1 MNRRSSALFAAI
13 GAALS
18 LVVSGACAEDGVS
31 KDTILIGGYG
41 PITGPAAFI
50 GLGGRDGAAMAIEE
64 INAAG
69 GVNGRKLKMI
79 FEDDAFSPAKA
90 LTAVKKLVEEDKV
103 FMIDGLSGSNPT
115 VGTLDYARDNKIPT
129 YISIASA
136 PQVTHPFSRYLFR
149 GASTESARFGEIY
162 AEFLTQFLQVKRI
175 GILSGV
181 DENAKNE
188 ADNTERMLD
197 KWYGVKIAGR
207 EEFKVGDKD
216 FTPQIL
222 KMKQINP
229 DIVVAIGQ
237 TPEVSII
244 IRQMRD
250 LGMRTPIYG
259 GAAAVDQSIIINAGL
274 AAEGYMGGWLTPV
287 YLDSSHPD
295 MLKYMKLYNK
305 TYPNAP
311 KGRPNLYDIMG
322 YTEMYVIAEGMR
334 RAGPDLT
341 REKFVDALE
350 TISNYRVS
358 EIASP
363 RTFTTWHH
371 IGNLRQQP
379 MVVLAQHW
387 VPLRWEPQHE
397 SEILKDLKKQ

>member
-1 MNRRSSALFAAI
+1 MMSCMKTLVAAAGVVASLAVSAAH
-13 GAALS
+13 
-18 LVVSGACAEDGVS
+18 AEDGVTD
-31 KDTILIGGYG
+31 DTILIGGYG
-41 PITGPAAFI
+41 PITGPSAFL
-50 GLGGRDGAAMAIEE
+50 GLGGRDGATIAMNE

-69 GVNGRKLKMI
+69 GINGRKLKMI
-79 FEDDAFSPAKA
+79 FEDDGFSPAKA
-90 LTAVKKLVEEDKV
+90 LTDVKKLVEEDKV
-103 FMIDGLSGSNPT
+103 FMIMGLSGSNPT
-115 VGTLDYARDNKIPT
+115 IGTLDYARDSKVPN
-129 YISIASA
+129 YIAIASA
-136 PQVTHPFSRYLFR
+136 PQVTHPFDRYLFR

-162 AEFLTQFLQVKRI
+162 AEFLTQFLQVKHI
-175 GILSGV
+175 GILSGS

-197 KWYGVKIAGR
+197 KWYGVNAEGR
-207 EEFKVGDKD
+207 AEFKVGDKD

-222 KMKQINP
+222 KMKQLNP
-229 DIVVAIGQ
+229 DIVLAIGQ

-244 IRQMRD
+244 IRQMRE

-274 AAEGYMGGWLTPV
+274 TAEGYMGGWLTPV

-295 MLKYMKLYNK
+295 MLKYMALFNK
-305 TYPNAP
+305 YMPNAP

-322 YTEMYVIAEGMR
+322 YTEMHVIAEAMK
-334 RAGPDLT
+334 RAGPALT

-350 TISNYRVS
+350 TIKDYRVS

-363 RTFTTWHH
+363 RTFTNWHH
-371 IGNLRQQP
+371 IGNLHQQI

-387 VPLRWEPQHE
+387 VPLKWEPQHE
-397 SEILKDLKKQ
+397 SEILKSFKK

>member
-1 MNRRSSALFAAI
+1 M
-13 GAALS
+13 
-18 LVVSGACAEDGVS
+18 
-31 KDTILIGGYG
+31 
-41 PITGPAAFI
+41 
-50 GLGGRDGAAMAIEE
+50 
-64 INAAG
+64 
-69 GVNGRKLKMI
+69 
-79 FEDDAFSPAKA
+79 
-90 LTAVKKLVEEDKV
+90 
-103 FMIDGLSGSNPT
+103 
-115 VGTLDYARDNKIPT
+115 DYARETKIPN

-136 PQVTHPFSRYLFR
+136 PQVTHPFNRYLFR

-175 GILSGV
+175 GILSGS

-188 ADNTERMLD
+188 ADNTEKMLE
-197 KWYGVKIAGR
+197 KWYGVKVDGR
-207 EEFKVGDKD
+207 AEFKVGDKD

-222 KMKQINP
+222 QMKQLNP

-244 IRQMRD
+244 IRQMRE
-250 LGMRTPIYG
+250 LGLKTPIYG
-259 GAAAVDQSIIINAGL
+259 GAAAVDQSIIINARL
-274 AAEGYMGGWLTPV
+274 SAEGYMGGWLTPV

-295 MLKYMKLYNK
+295 MLKYMELFNK
-305 TYPNAP
+305 FLPNAP

-322 YTEMYVIAEGMR
+322 YSEINVIAEAMR

-350 TISNYRVS
+350 TIDNFRVS

-363 RTFTTWHH
+363 RTFTKWHH
-371 IGNLRQQP
+371 IGNLRQQI

-387 VPLRWEPQHE
+387 VPLKWEPQHE
-397 SEILKDLKKQ
+397 SEILKDYKK

>member
-1 MNRRSSALFAAI
+1 MKRIGGILVAI

-18 LVVSGACAEDGVS
+18 LAVSPVAAEDGVTS
-31 KDTILIGGYG
+31 DTILIGGYG
-41 PITGPAAFI
+41 PITGPAAFL
-50 GLGGRDGAAMAIEE
+50 GLGGRDGALIAIEE

-69 GVNGRKLKMI
+69 GIHGRKLKMT

-90 LTAVKKLVEEDKV
+90 LTATKKLVEQDKV
-103 FMIDGLSGSNPT
+103 FMLMGLSGSNPT
-115 VGTLDYARDNKIPT
+115 IGTLDYVREAKVPS
-129 YISIASA
+129 YIAIASA

-162 AEFLTQFLQVKRI
+162 AEFLSQFLQVKRI
-175 GILSGV
+175 GILSGA

-188 ADNTERMLD
+188 ADNTALMLD
-197 KWYGVKIAGR
+197 KWYGIKIEGR
-207 EEFKVGDKD
+207 AEFKVGEKD

-222 KMKQINP
+222 KMKQLNP
-229 DIVVAIGQ
+229 EIVVAIGQ
-237 TPEVSII
+237 TPEISII
-244 IRQMRD
+244 IRQMRE

-259 GAAAVDQSIIINAGL
+259 SAAAVDQSIIINAGL

-295 MLKYMKLYNK
+295 MQKYMGLYNK
-305 TYPNAP
+305 QYPNAA

-322 YTEMYVIAEGMR
+322 YTEIHVIAEGMR

-350 TISNYRVS
+350 TITDFRVS

-363 RTFTTWHH
+363 RTFTKWHH
-371 IGNLRQQP
+371 IGNLRQQI
-379 MVVLAQHW
+379 MVVLAQRW
-387 VPLRWEPQHE
+387 VPLKWEPTHE
-397 SEILKDLKKQ
+397 SEILKNIKK